1 MPSGTWAKA
10 LAENRTKAQ
19 KRMYKTIITSAV
31 FAATEQE
38 AHSFE
43 GDLQEFLAD
52 RDIKIGGTVLKPMGT
67 TVVALNADATIWQ
80 WSTHHEVEKPSEPV
94 TAHQIRTDV
103 EEGLKQTMNANPLL
117 KPHSKI
123 INELSFTVA
132 YESPWFSPLPTTHE

>member
-38 AHSFE
+38 AHRFE

-52 RDIKIGGTVLKPMGT
+52 RDIAAGTSLLKTRGT
-67 TVVALNADATIWQ
+67 TVQALNADATIWQ
-80 WSTHHEVEKPSEPV
+80 LSTHNELEKSSVPV
-94 TAHQIRTDV
+94 TADQIRTDV